1 MRLPVTA
8 PLVLSLGDPCGTGP
22 ELVHKAWA
30 ALRSQTD
37 YAFAVLGDADL
48 LASLGP
54 VWPIHDLSETIAAF
68 PDGLPVLD
76 RPLSA
81 PARPGQPDPVHAPHI
96 TGWIREGVALC
107 LSGAA
112 RGLVTAPIAKS
123 VLYATGFAFPGHTEY
138 LGDLTADTPY
148 PGTRG
153 PVMMLTAPDA
163 ANDSAL
169 RVVLATI
176 HIPLSE
182 VKAHLSA
189 ETVRTL
195 AHVTHEALIRDFGVA
210 KPRLVL
216 AGLNPHAGEDGT
228 IGREEVDLLQPLVAT
243 LRTEGLDISG
253 PLPADTLFHAEAR
266 RTYDAALCLYHDQG
280 LIPLKTLDFWGG
292 VNITLGLPLVR
303 TSPDHG
309 TGFAIAGKGI
319 ARPDS
324 LINAIRAAHD
334 ISLNRAPKTT

>member
-1 MRLPVTA
+1 M
-8 PLVLSLGDPCGTGP
+8 GDPCGTGP
-22 ELVHKAWA
+22 ELAHKAWA
-30 ALRSQTD
+30 ALRAQPQ

-48 LASLGP
+48 LESLGP
-54 VWPIHDLSETIAAF
+54 IRRIDSPAEAVAAY
-68 PDGLPVLD
+68 PDALPVLD
-76 RPLSA
+76 RPLSV
-81 PARPGQPDPVHAPHI
+81 PAIPGQPDAAHAPHI
-96 TGWIREGVALC
+96 IGWIRESVELC

-123 VLYATGFAFPGHTEY
+123 VLYATGFSFPGHTEY
-138 LGDLTADTPY
+138 LGDLTASTPHD
-148 PGTRG
+148 GTRG

-182 VKAHLSA
+182 VKARLSA
-189 ETVRTL
+189 EVIRTL
-195 AHVTHEALIRDFGVA
+195 AHVTHEALIRDFGVPA
-210 KPRLVL
+210 PRLVL

-228 IGREEVDLLQPLVAT
+228 IGREEVELLTPLVAA
-243 LRTEGLDISG
+243 LRAEGLDISG
-253 PLPADTLFHAEAR
+253 PLPADTLFHEEAR

-292 VNITLGLPLVR
+292 VNITLGLPIVR

-309 TGFAIAGKGI
+309 TGFGIAGKGI

-334 ISLNRAPKTT
+334 ISEQRRK

>member
-1 MRLPVTA
+1 MRPPA

-30 ALRSQTD
+30 TLHG
-37 YAFAVLGDADL
+37 YPELAFAVVGDADL
-48 LASLGP
+48 LASLGAIQRINAP
-54 VWPIHDLSETIAAF
+54 SEAVGTFARA
-68 PDGLPVLD
+68 LPVLD

-81 PARPGQPDPVHAPHI
+81 PARPGHPDPVHAPHI
-96 TGWIREGVALC
+96 IGWIREGAELC

-138 LGDLTADTPY
+138 LGDLTAGAPY

-176 HIPLSE
+176 HVPLSE

-189 ETVRTL
+189 DSLRAL
-195 AHVTHEALIRDFGVA
+195 ARATHEALIRDFGVTA
-210 KPRLVL
+210 PRLML

-228 IGREEVDLLQPLVAT
+228 IGREEVDLLRPLVEA
-243 LRTEGLDISG
+243 LRDEGLNISG

-266 RTYDAALCLYHDQG
+266 RTYDAVLCLYHDQG

-292 VNITLGLPLVR
+292 VNITLGLPIVR

-309 TGFAIAGKGI
+309 TGFGIAGKGV

-334 ISLNRAPKTT
+334 LSLNRTHATPE